1 VIHLRD
7 VLHNLSVNNLVIN
20 PTKTSV
26 AYSEIEYL
34 GYVINKD
41 GIRIGDS
48 KIKAIKVIQPPKN
61 KRSLQR
67 LLGLLQYFRKHI
79 PNFSQKTANMRQLLR
94 NDAKF
99 TWTEHCSKELEDL
112 KATLISNPILKPLR
126 SDLPVYLTVD
136 AGLDGIG
143 SMLWQVDEAGT
154 PHVCAYLS
162 VATTPSQRKWLSY
175 QLEMFG
181 LAMALRTYENLL
193 LANEVHVF
201 TDNAVVVQLSQ
212 YKPTNATEK
221 RLIAYLSQFQLTLR
235 YVKGVHNYT
244 ADCLSR
250 IFEDMD
256 QSQIQ
261 QLRPSDHLLQRR
273 IYFTDIIRP
282 STIKRVTA

>member
-1 VIHLRD
+1 M
-7 VLHNLSVNNLVIN
+7 HNLSVNKLVIN

-48 KIKAIKVIQPPKN
+48 KIKAIKAIQPPKN

-94 NDAKF
+94 NDVKF
-99 TWTEHCSKELEDL
+99 TWTEQCSKELEEL

-143 SMLWQVDEAGT
+143 SMLWQVDEAGV
-154 PHVCAYLS
+154 PHDTVPVPYNRMSSQLLFGHAISSNHVTCSSLMCCPVVRDLHCELS
-162 VATTPSQRKWLSY
+162 I
-175 QLEMFG
+175 
-181 LAMALRTYENLL
+181 
-193 LANEVHVF
+193 
-201 TDNAVVVQLSQ
+201 VV
-212 YKPTNATEK
+212 
-221 RLIAYLSQFQLTLR
+221 
-235 YVKGVHNYT
+235 
-244 ADCLSR
+244 
-250 IFEDMD
+250 
-256 QSQIQ
+256 
-261 QLRPSDHLLQRR
+261 
-273 IYFTDIIRP
+273 IRE
-282 STIKRVTA
+282 SV